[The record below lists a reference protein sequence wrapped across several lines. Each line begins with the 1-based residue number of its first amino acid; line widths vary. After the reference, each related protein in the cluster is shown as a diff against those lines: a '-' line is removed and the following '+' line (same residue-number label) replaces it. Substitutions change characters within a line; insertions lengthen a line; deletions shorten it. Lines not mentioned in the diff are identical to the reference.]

1 MLTLRWVE
9 VGGVSFLPSLIA
21 YPASTM
27 QIFASL
33 AAYSASGAY
42 PAGREWFLHSL
53 TASPAGRV
61 QIFAS
66 LASI

>member
-1 MLTLRWVE
+1 MFFYSLTA
-9 VGGVSFLPSLIA
+9 S
-21 YPASTM
+21 PASRV

-33 AAYSASGAY
+33 AAYPASGAY
-42 PAGREWFLHSL
+42 PAGRKGFLHSL

-61 QIFAS
+61 RIFAS